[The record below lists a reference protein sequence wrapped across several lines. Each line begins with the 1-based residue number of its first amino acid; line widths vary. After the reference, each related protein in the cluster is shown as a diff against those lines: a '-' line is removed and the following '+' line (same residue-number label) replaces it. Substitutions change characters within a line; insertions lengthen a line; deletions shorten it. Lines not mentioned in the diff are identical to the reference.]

1 MTLITLILWKRHY
14 DLKFVMYNVR
24 LSRRGLS
31 TILFSP
37 GRLKDLLVE
46 MNLLVCVLRH
56 WSLLAMYK
64 VFINR
69 VQITW
74 KNPWGPILEITGKY
88 SFENIFLWEY
98 FPINEFP
105 VKFKMFSYL
114 YSWTVWKMISH
125 ENLKIQYVDN
135 LDQTVSN
142 FG

>member
-46 MNLLVCVLRH
+46 MDLLVCVLLH

-69 VQITW
+69 NQG
-74 KNPWGPILEITGKY
+74 NPCEVSCADIRED
-88 SFENIFLWEY
+88 WEGC
-98 FPINEFP
+98 IMWLGAN
-105 VKFKMFSYL
+105 
-114 YSWTVWKMISH
+114 
-125 ENLKIQYVDN
+125 
-135 LDQTVSN
+135 
-142 FG
+142 